1 MMNSDPLHAIEQAAF
16 DAWPALEESVHEGW
30 RLRFAHGYT
39 KRANSANAIG
49 SMPDLGAPQI
59 ARIESFYRD
68 RGLRPIIRLASF
80 CTSQAADDALA
91 DRGYR
96 YADMSLVMTMPLASD
111 PMTKGTRFGSEA
123 MTDIAAW
130 LAEYQSIS
138 GGPLEA
144 PPAHLQMLRA
154 IRGEC
159 RFLVIRSAGRSVCCG
174 LAVKSGE
181 QLGLF
186 EIATRTD
193 SRGQGLATCLCAD
206 LLDWGA
212 SRGARS
218 AFLQVVA
225 ANTNAV
231 HLYEK
236 LGFRRRYHY
245 WYRIA

>member
-96 YADMSLVMTMPLASD
+96 YSDMSLVMTMPLASARVAQRTGFL
-111 PMTKGTRFGSEA
+111 PEP

-138 GGPLEA
+138 GGPDEA

-159 RFLVIRSAGRSVCCG
+159 RFLVIRSGARSVCCG
-174 LAVKSGE
+174 LAVKTGE
-181 QLGLF
+181 LLGLF

-193 SRGQGLATCLCAD
+193 SRGQGLATRLCAE

-231 HLYEK
+231 RIYET